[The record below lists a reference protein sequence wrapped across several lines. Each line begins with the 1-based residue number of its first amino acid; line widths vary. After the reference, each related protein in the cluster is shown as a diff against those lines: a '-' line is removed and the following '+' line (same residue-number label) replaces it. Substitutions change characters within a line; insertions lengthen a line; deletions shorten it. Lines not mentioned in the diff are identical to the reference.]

1 MAFVSHF
8 QGLIQS
14 KSSKQD
20 CVAKKDKPQH
30 FNFLLLIQECP
41 CSTIMVDLLVPVW
54 FFSTAQQESLSI
66 ISHKIGIVPE
76 IHIHNFYE
84 SPSID
89 QTENVFVKHFPRVHV
104 FINDLLNLNINVTF
118 SVQDLCL
125 SIDQIYSTFIYDL
138 DLSLILTSRD
148 EIVQDIGHTCSV
160 QVFGT

>member
-104 FINDLLNLNINVTF
+104 FINDLNLNINVTF

-125 SIDQIYSTFIYDL
+125 SIDQIYSTFIYDP

>member
-8 QGLIQS
+8 QGLVQS

-41 CSTIMVDLLVPVW
+41 CRTIIVDFLVPVW
-54 FFSTAQQESLSI
+54 FFSTAQQVSLSI

-76 IHIHNFYE
+76 IHIHICYE

-89 QTENVFVKHFPRVHV
+89 LTKNVFVKHFPRVHV
-104 FINDLLNLNINVTF
+104 FINDLINLNIKCDLSVKTF
-118 SVQDLCL
+118 SSQ
-125 SIDQIYSTFIYDL
+125 
-138 DLSLILTSRD
+138 LTKY
-148 EIVQDIGHTCSV
+148 IQPLYMTLTYH
-160 QVFGT
+160 